1 MLPLNLKRLEKDDQ
15 IALAYELWLKA
26 YSIGKISA
34 TLKIPNTTAFSY
46 VQEGKN
52 RYEKNREQNLNE
64 VRNQRVQQ
72 VEMLLNSRWVDLDAC
87 VIPNFDEIEFGA
99 VEISTIQRGYARD
112 RSTIVQDILKL
123 LQELSRLQGIYD
135 TEKVDKYVARK
146 ETNYSYDLSELT
158 DDELLEHFNKTQA
171 AK

>member
-1 MLPLNLKRLEKDDQ
+1 MLPLNPKSLERDDQ

-26 YSIGKISA
+26 YSLGKIAA
-34 TLKIPNTTAFSY
+34 TLKIPKASAFTY

-52 RYEKNREQNLNE
+52 RYEKDREQNLNDL
-64 VRNQRVQQ
+64 RNQRVQQ

-87 VIPNFDEIEFGA
+87 VIPNFDEVEFGDIE
-99 VEISTIQRGYARD
+99 VSTIKRGYARD
-112 RSTIVQDILKL
+112 RSVIVLDILKL

-135 TEKVDKYVARK
+135 TEKIDKYVVRK

-158 DDELLEHFNKTQA
+158 DEALLEHFNKIQA